1 MRVAVSAGVRHVLR
15 DVPDEGGEFASDGD
29 ADLALV
35 HATGVQTPVA
45 TAEAQLC
52 APGEVGDGLELIL
65 VAHNVGEGHA
75 RRVAIA
81 PGRLDQHAPHEGEES
96 ADQRVLRT
104 VPPGLLSAHR
114 RGHFRAISA
123 RA

>member
-1 MRVAVSAGVRHVLR
+1 MRVRRVADRVRVWVVRVELLWLRAWVRVAVSAGVRHVLR

-75 RRVAIA
+75 CGGDSSRPTR
-81 PGRLDQHAPHEGEES
+81 
-96 ADQRVLRT
+96 
-104 VPPGLLSAHR
+104 
-114 RGHFRAISA
+114 SA
-123 RA
+123 RAARGR